1 MSAETIRSLA
11 STPLKMSTPL
21 LRAVS
26 TRMLAGMWWFFVLIL
41 NASYT
46 ANLAAFLTTGRIEET
61 ITSVQELADQT
72 KVKYGV
78 MEGGATAGFF
88 SKSDNPLYQRI
99 WVQMAQAKPS
109 VFVKSN
115 DEGVARVRKERGRFA
130 YFMES
135 SSIGYQMHKYCD
147 LMQVGMEL
155 DSKSYG
161 IALPLNSP
169 YRSLINKAIL
179 ELQESGN
186 LSKIKTKWWEKAGG
200 DCFKFLS
207 GDSQDLEIQGIS
219 SSFINLAFVNGMSPL
234 QWVQNRALYVHLE
247 ATYGNVIVAL
257 VVYHYL
263 LRPTPVAGST
273 GDPAESKVE
282 VDSNELGISNVAGVF
297 WVVII
302 GTGTAFFVASCEL
315 LWNCRKIAVE
325 EKVTPWKAIVAEL
338 KFALNFSNQTKP
350 VNLSHGGSESESSE
364 DSFESNDAENQLEN

>member
-1 MSAETIRSLA
+1 MSAGIIRSLA
-11 STPLKMSTPL
+11 STPLKISTPL

-61 ITSVQELADQT
+61 INNVQELADQT

-78 MEGGATAGFF
+78 MEGGSTAGFF
-88 SKSDNPLYQRI
+88 SKSDNPLYQRM
-99 WVQMAQAKPS
+99 WVQMAQSKPS

-161 IALPLNSP
+161 IALPLSK
-169 YRSLINKAIL
+169 RSRAHPVV
-179 ELQESGN
+179 S
-186 LSKIKTKWWEKAGG
+186 SIKSHRA
-200 DCFKFLS
+200 FVKFLS

-219 SSFINLAFVNGMSPL
+219 SSFINLAFENGMSPL
-234 QWVQNRALYVHLE
+234 QWVEKHALYVHLE
-247 ATYGNVIVAL
+247 KRRNSDRPQKPAPPPVRADSTAAVSTCATNQTRDGFY
-257 VVYHYL
+257 
-263 LRPTPVAGST
+263 
-273 GDPAESKVE
+273 DPAESKVA